1 MPEYKEKDTVFYR
14 GKQAFK
20 FDFSASAISS
30 DGAILL
36 SEKVERKT
44 GLLTRKIHSRQ

>member
-20 FDFSASAISS
+20 FDFSASAI
-30 DGAILL
+30 AQT
-36 SEKVERKT
+36 ERYC
-44 GLLTRKIHSRQ
+44 

>member
-36 SEKVERKT
+36 SEKVGEKDWSIKKLRRT
-44 GLLTRKIHSRQ
+44 DS

>member
-14 GKQAFK
+14 GKQASK

-30 DGAILL
+30 DWSDIV
-36 SEKVERKT
+36 K
-44 GLLTRKIHSRQ
+44 

>member
-36 SEKVERKT
+36 
-44 GLLTRKIHSRQ
+44 TRKIHSRQ